1 MIIIIIMKRPREN
14 FYFIFLMM
22 MRHGRK
28 FYLVSNRRL
37 HLGCTPFF
45 LLSSIFLRKISY
57 FRSYGDKFWYHHVKK
72 TFVIICVYSMKID
85 KNDVK
90 FVIFRLWNDS
100 ETFHWCLEYPK
111 DIVLLEVKILN
122 SVFHVLRGL

>member
-1 MIIIIIMKRPREN
+1 MGEN
-14 FYFIFLMM
+14 FIWLATGDYTWDV
-22 MRHGRK
+22 RH
-28 FYLVSNRRL
+28 
-37 HLGCTPFF
+37 FF

-90 FVIFRLWNDS
+90 FVIFRL
-100 ETFHWCLEYPK
+100 
-111 DIVLLEVKILN
+111 
-122 SVFHVLRGL
+122 

>member
-1 MIIIIIMKRPREN
+1 MI
-14 FYFIFLMM
+14 

-90 FVIFRLWNDS
+90 FVILSTSIYDLVLIHVCHFHHHQTFLSNHGLSRYSCLHLGSLHPRNFDFR
-100 ETFHWCLEYPK
+100 
-111 DIVLLEVKILN
+111 
-122 SVFHVLRGL
+122 R